1 MISPGFASGDIG
13 QMTRCHPASLIL
25 LWLALLM
32 ALATRSGALLI
43 LTSMILTLCALLK
56 AGMPLRRL
64 LRRSRWL
71 LLTLCAVF
79 IWMTPGTPLLLLPGA
94 SREGLHL
101 AIEHGARLLLAL
113 ASLALVLQAL
123 TAVELVAGMH
133 ALLSPLRWLGISPDR
148 MAVRLMLTLE
158 AVESIRDETASLRQ
172 PAKAPTDSLS
182 LPQVQ
187 AGVADAVAGLASLAL
202 LASLWLP

>member
-1 MISPGFASGDIG
+1 
-13 QMTRCHPASLIL
+13 MTRCHPASLIL
-25 LWLALLM
+25 LWLALLV
-32 ALATRSGALLI
+32 ALATRNGTLLI
-43 LTSMILTLCALLK
+43 LASLLLTLCALFK
-56 AGMPLRRL
+56 ASTHLHRL

-71 LLTLCAVF
+71 MLSLCVVF

-94 SREGLHL
+94 SSEGLHL

-123 TAVELVAGMH
+123 SAVELVAGMH
-133 ALLSPLRWLGISPDR
+133 ALLSPLRCLGISPDR

-158 AVESIRDETASLRQ
+158 EVESVRDEAASLRK
-172 PAKAPTDSLS
+172 PASAPADMLS
-182 LPQVQ
+182 LPQAQ
-187 AGVADAVAGLASLAL
+187 AGIADAAAGLASLAL

>member
-1 MISPGFASGDIG
+1 
-13 QMTRCHPASLIL
+13 MTRCHPASLIL
-25 LWLALLM
+25 LWLALLV
-32 ALATRSGALLI
+32 ALATRNGTLLI
-43 LTSMILTLCALLK
+43 LASLLLILCALFK
-56 AGMPLRRL
+56 AGAHLHRL

-71 LLTLCAVF
+71 MLSLCVVF

-94 SREGLHL
+94 SSEGLHL

-123 TAVELVAGMH
+123 SAVDLVAGMH
-133 ALLSPLRWLGISPDR
+133 ALLSPLRCLGISPDR

-158 AVESIRDETASLRQ
+158 EVESVRDEAASLRK
-172 PAKAPTDSLS
+172 PARAPTDSLS

>member
-1 MISPGFASGDIG
+1 MPDAKSGEVRHG
-13 QMTRCHPASLIL
+13 TRCHPASLIL

-43 LTSMILTLCALLK
+43 LTGMILTLCALLK
-56 AGMPLRRL
+56 AGMHLRRL

-71 LLTLCAVF
+71 LLSLCVVF
-79 IWMTPGTPLLLLPGA
+79 IWMTPGTPLPLLPGA
-94 SREGLHL
+94 SSEGLHL

-123 TAVELVAGMH
+123 SAVELVAGMH
-133 ALLSPLRWLGISPDR
+133 ALLSPLRCLGISPDR

-158 AVESIRDETASLRQ
+158 EVENVRDEAASSRK
-172 PAKAPTDSLS
+172 PASAPTDMLS
-182 LPQVQ
+182 LPQAQ
-187 AGVADAVAGLASLAL
+187 AGIADAAAGLASLAL